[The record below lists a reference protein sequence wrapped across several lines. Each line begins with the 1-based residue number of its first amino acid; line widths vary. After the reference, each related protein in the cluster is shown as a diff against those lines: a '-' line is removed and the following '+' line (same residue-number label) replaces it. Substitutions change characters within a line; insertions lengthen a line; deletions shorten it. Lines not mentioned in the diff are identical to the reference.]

1 MKITAMEAMLKENKS
16 NRQET
21 TLKGRAKVKQKLF
34 NLTQPQKVDAIY
46 ENLFTPVQ

>member
-1 MKITAMEAMLKENKS
+1 MKIRAMEAILKENKS

-21 TLKGRAKVKQKLF
+21 TPKGRAKVKQKLF
-34 NLTQPQKVDAIY
+34 NLTQQKVDAIY